1 MFSDYDAIV
10 IGAGHNGLTCAC
22 YLAKTGLRVLVL
34 EANENIGGLTITEE
48 ITLPNFHSDLH
59 AFGYQFANLS
69 PAPEELGLDRY
80 GLELLTPEIS
90 FAHAF
95 PDGRTVRM
103 YKDLEKT
110 CASIAAHSTH
120 DAEQWRVL
128 FHRWL
133 VDKDAICAAL
143 NAPPRPLSQ
152 HLAELERA
160 PAGLDEYRFE
170 TQTLRA
176 WTTQWFEQESVRLFL
191 GAFSLHA
198 NVAPDEVGGG
208 QLAWLFD
215 SVIQEFGNKVVK
227 GGMFNVAR
235 ALARCLQ
242 DQGGTI
248 RTNAR
253 VSRILVEQGKAVGVR
268 LSDGEEISIG
278 RLVAST
284 VDPRT
289 FVLDLLGEAVVGEKI
304 ARKIERYE
312 WGDSIMVIYLALS
325 GGLEFK
331 AGEETA
337 RACYV
342 HCTPPS
348 LEYVAQ
354 MFAEAR
360 DGLLPSQPVLVIC
373 NDYTADPSRVPS
385 GKGLIKIL
393 VKCVPY
399 EIRGD
404 AAGEISARAW
414 DSAKEQYADR
424 VVDLLTKDYIP
435 NLKTS
440 IMKRVVHSPVDQER
454 MVSTAVH
461 GSELQGAFLPYQRGA
476 MRPIPEL
483 GQYRTSIPN
492 IYLCG
497 SGSHPGPGVSF
508 MPGRNAA
515 QVIFEYLGLDFRSV
529 ASGR

>member
-1 MFSDYDAIV
+1 MPDSYDAIV

-22 YLAKTGLRVLVL
+22 YLARAKMRVLVL
-34 EANENIGGLTITEE
+34 EANESIGGLTVTEE
-48 ITLPNFHSDLH
+48 VTLPGFHSDLH

-69 PAPEELGLDRY
+69 PAPRELELDQH
-80 GLELLTPEIS
+80 GLELLMPEIS

-95 PDGRTVRM
+95 SNGQTVRM
-103 YKDLEKT
+103 YTNLEQT
-110 CASIAAHSTH
+110 CASIATHSAH
-120 DAEQWRVL
+120 DAEKWRAL
-128 FHRWL
+128 FGRWL
-133 VDKDAICAAL
+133 VAKDGICTGL
-143 NAPPRPLSQ
+143 NTPPRSLSQ

-160 PAGLDEYRFE
+160 PDGLDEYRFE

-176 WTTQWFEQESVRLFL
+176 WATQWFEQESVRLFL
-191 GAFSLHA
+191 GAFSVHA
-198 NVAPDEVGGG
+198 NVAPDDVGGG

-227 GGMFNVAR
+227 GGMLNLAR

-242 DQGGTI
+242 NHGGII
-248 RTNAR
+248 RTTAR
-253 VSRILVEQGKAVGVR
+253 VSRILIEQGKAVGVR
-268 LSDGEEISIG
+268 LSNGKEISVA

-289 FVLDLLGEAVVGEKI
+289 LVIDLLGKAVVGEDMT
-304 ARKIERYE
+304 RKIERYE

-325 GGLEFK
+325 GPLEFK

-348 LEYVAQ
+348 LEYIAQ
-354 MFAEAR
+354 MFVEAR
-360 DGLLPSQPVLVIC
+360 AGLLPALPVMVVC

-399 EIRGD
+399 QIRGD
-404 AAGEISARAW
+404 ANGQIAARSWEA
-414 DSAKEQYADR
+414 AKEQYADR
-424 VVDLLTKDYIP
+424 VIDLLAADYIP
-435 NLKTS
+435 NLKARVL
-440 IMKRVVHSPVDQER
+440 KRVVHSPVDQER
-454 MVSTAVH
+454 MISTAVH
-461 GSELQGAFLPYQRGA
+461 GTELQGAFVPYQTGA

-483 GQYRTSIPN
+483 GHYRAPIPN
-492 IYLCG
+492 VYLCG
-497 SGSHPGPGVSF
+497 AGSYPGPGVSF

-515 QVIFEYLGLDFRSV
+515 QVILGDLGLSFEG
-529 ASGR
+529 AF